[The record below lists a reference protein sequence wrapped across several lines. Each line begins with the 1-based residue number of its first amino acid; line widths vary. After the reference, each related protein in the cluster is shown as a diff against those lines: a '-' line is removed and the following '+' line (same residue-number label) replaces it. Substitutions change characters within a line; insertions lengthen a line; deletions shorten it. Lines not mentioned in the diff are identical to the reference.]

1 MSFQEEG
8 EEAQFKTAFCPEYEE
23 LLVRSHECLERWEAL
38 RQEAW
43 NMGLRGRELGGELI
57 RLQSEF
63 ARSFSTLQQHIR
75 ECKLCAFVANVGK
88 QNMRNRFPIASR
100 FSRSA

>member
-1 MSFQEEG
+1 MSSGEG
-8 EEAQFKTAFCPEYEE
+8 EASFKTAFCPEYEE
-23 LLVRSHECLERWEAL
+23 LLVRSHESLEKWDAL

-43 NMGLRGRELGGELI
+43 NMGLRSGQVGGELI
-57 RLQSEF
+57 RLQNEF
-63 ARSFSTLQQHIR
+63 AKSYAALSKHIR
-75 ECKLCAFVANVGK
+75 ECRLCAFVANVGK